1 MMTVFTYHFILYMH
15 VYMYIYIHTE
25 DPMKTDTWQRH
36 SNMTSKYALRL

>member
-1 MMTVFTYHFILYMH
+1 MMNVFTYYLYTIYVIR
-15 VYMYIYIHTE
+15 VYSHTE